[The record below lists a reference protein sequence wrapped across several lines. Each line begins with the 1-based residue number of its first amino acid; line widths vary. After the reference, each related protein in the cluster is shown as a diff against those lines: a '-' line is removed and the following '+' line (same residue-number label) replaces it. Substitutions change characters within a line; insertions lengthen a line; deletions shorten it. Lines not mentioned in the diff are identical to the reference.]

1 MNSDGDIDSAELD
14 KPTLHKPFVNI
25 KVCQT
30 IIKIRVDTG
39 AETNI
44 IDESTFYSLNRRPL
58 LKKCTF
64 NLHVYGKKSPVKT
77 LGEFNCT
84 CKFKDIKSNEKFII
98 TKGNYGNLLS
108 YDTSVNLGKYL

>member
-1 MNSDGDIDSAELD
+1 MNSDENMDSKEQGKAS
-14 KPTLHKPFVNI
+14 LHKPFINI
-25 KVCQT
+25 KICQT
-30 IIKIRVDTG
+30 VIKIRVDTG

-44 IDESTFYSLNRRPL
+44 IDEHTFYSLKRRPL

-84 CKFKDIKSNEKFII
+84 CNFRDVKSNEKFII

-108 YDTSVNLGKYL
+108 YDTSVNLGK